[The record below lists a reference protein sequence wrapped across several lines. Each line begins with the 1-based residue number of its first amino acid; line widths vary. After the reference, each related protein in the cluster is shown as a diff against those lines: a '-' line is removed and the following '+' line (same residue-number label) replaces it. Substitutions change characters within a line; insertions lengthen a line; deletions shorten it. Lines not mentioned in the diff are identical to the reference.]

1 MAMGLQLRSNELSGN
16 ISPQIC
22 QLERK
27 KKLSKEKNNNNK
39 KKTNEIQST
48 YNLKSSQPVNLG
60 TFRDSSPHTKTL
72 H

>member
-27 KKLSKEKNNNNK
+27 EKKNSQKKNNNNNK
-39 KKTNEIQST
+39 KPMK
-48 YNLKSSQPVNLG
+48 
-60 TFRDSSPHTKTL
+60 FSPHITSSLASPLT
-72 H
+72 